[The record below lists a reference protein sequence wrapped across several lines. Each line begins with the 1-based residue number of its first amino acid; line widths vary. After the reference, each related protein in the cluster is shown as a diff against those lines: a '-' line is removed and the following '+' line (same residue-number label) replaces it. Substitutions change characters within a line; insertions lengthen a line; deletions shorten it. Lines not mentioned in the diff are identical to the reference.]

1 MGKLCKIILI
11 IVSTLFQ
18 CLLELCYSFFS
29 FICTLGHYPYNMF
42 YLLFIY
48 LFSFVFFISF
58 ILHIILVIRFFKGKT
73 KHYIEQKMPTYIFY
87 IEMTLLLILIIND
100 LIVFIKHNNDIDY
113 GILAIVY
120 FSYQI
125 LFNYI
130 FFGCHY
136 LFSRTLI
143 KNLDDNSIPT
153 GYGSVKDTVSEMAEL
168 KSDKVNKTKD
178 SQFEEKG
185 KKQEEQ
191 NNKKID

>member
-1 MGKLCKIILI
+1 MGKLYKIIFI

-29 FICTLGHYPYNMF
+29 FICTLGHYPYNVF

-58 ILHIILVIRFFKGKT
+58 ILHIILVIRFFKWKE
-73 KHYIEQKMPTYIFY
+73 KHHIEKKMPSYIFY
-87 IEMTLLLILIIND
+87 IETTLLLILIIND
-100 LIVFIKHNNDIDY
+100 MLMFIKHKNDIDY

-120 FSYQI
+120 FSYQV

-143 KNLDDNSIPT
+143 KNLYDNTIPT
-153 GYGSVKDTVSEMAEL
+153 GYGSVRDTVSEMAEL
-168 KSDKVNKTKD
+168 KNDKVNKQKE
-178 SQFEEKG
+178 SQLEEKG
-185 KKQEEQ
+185 KKKEEQ

>member
-1 MGKLCKIILI
+1 
-11 IVSTLFQ
+11 
-18 CLLELCYSFFS
+18 
-29 FICTLGHYPYNMF
+29 
-42 YLLFIY
+42 
-48 LFSFVFFISF
+48 
-58 ILHIILVIRFFKGKT
+58 
-73 KHYIEQKMPTYIFY
+73 MPTYIFY